1 MANVP
6 EVPPEQAGQQ
16 RKPFAAFMQEHRGGG
31 LHSEL
36 SDLLAE
42 LVLATRELGKKGS
55 LTLKLDVAPNA
66 DGQTVT
72 IVDAITL
79 KKPEASRPA
88 GIWYS
93 DEEGNLSRRNPM
105 QQELPI
111 REVPDARRD
120 AQ

>member
-1 MANVP
+1 MTD
-6 EVPPEQAGQQ
+6 EPEQGTQ

-31 LHSEL
+31 LHAEL
-36 SDLLAE
+36 SDQLAE
-42 LVLATRELGKKGS
+42 LVLATREIGKKGS
-55 LTLKLDVAPNA
+55 ITIKLDVAPNA

-72 IVDAITL
+72 IVDTVTL
-79 KKPEASRPA
+79 KKPEAPHPA

-111 REVPDARRD
+111 REVRDLPRD
-120 AQ
+120 AEKAGNE